1 MVCLTL
7 APGWRLEC
15 TSTPRQRSVERR
27 TRRQQRNKDMKD
39 GKDKDKDGQ
48 AVGGQ
53 ALSAAGVAE
62 CASLNSIIEGLN

>member
-1 MVCLTL
+1 
-7 APGWRLEC
+7 
-15 TSTPRQRSVERR
+15 
-27 TRRQQRNKDMKD
+27 MKD

-48 AVGGQ
+48 AVGAQ